1 MPGQVTGGQPL
12 RVKADVTPREAGPT
26 LENGGQTSK
35 SPACGGATKGLRSRC
50 QLLGNDL
57 EVWEVLSPVYFHTCI
72 V

>member
-35 SPACGGATKGLRSRC
+35 SPACGGARKGP
-50 QLLGNDL
+50 
-57 EVWEVLSPVYFHTCI
+57 EVQVSVAGE
-72 V
+72 